1 MLKIRSL
8 LISLLTIYLSSCASL
23 KTEMP
28 KIAPQQRC
36 IVVFTSKQYIDGIDY
51 RTGYCRCH
59 LYEWDESHIGRITES
74 VDYSLDRCD
83 KLIGFEPDSYAAVWS
98 WWENLRLWSNRNK

>member
-8 LISLLTIYLSSCASL
+8 LISLSIIYLSSCTYL
-23 KTEMP
+23 KTEIP

-36 IVVFTSKQYIDGIDY
+36 VAVFIDKKLIENNPY
-51 RTGYCRCH
+51 FTGYCRCH
-59 LYEWDESHIGRITES
+59 LYEWNDVHIGRITES
-74 VDYSLDRCD
+74 VDYPLDKCD